1 MVELL
6 STCPTNW
13 GMTPIESLGWVR
25 DTMLPYYPLGD
36 YRVIE
41 EVKRLGA

>member
-1 MVELL
+1 VEVL

-13 GMTPIESLGWVR
+13 GKTPLEAVDWVR

-36 YRVIE
+36 LKTPE
-41 EVKRLGA
+41 D